1 MGCKPWGQRR
11 CWRRSLGRVLV
22 MGVLLAGCAP
32 TETADTDVP
41 AEPVAAPRLAVV
53 TTFLPMTAFTK
64 AVVGDR
70 ATVTQ
75 LVPANVDPHDFQ
87 ARPQDVQAVA
97 QAAVLVKNG
106 LEIETFLEGLIK
118 NANNPNLT
126 VIDSSVG
133 VATLAHEEDKAHSHD
148 HDHEH
153 GHKEAHDHEHRH
165 GEFNPHIWLDP
176 VRAIQQV
183 ETIRDGLTAVDAEG
197 AATYAANAAAFIKQL
212 RALDA
217 EARAQLA
224 PFAGKTFVVYHDLAP
239 YFAERYNLKAEFLV
253 GVPEASP
260 APEDVRRVMAAVQTS
275 QLKTLLTEPGQ
286 EEVFAS
292 LAKDMG
298 VSVSV
303 FDPLETASSAADLTP
318 AYFLATMR
326 QNIRNLAAAFGA
338 RTQAYRSRGSV
349 AVVWPVAAL
358 SFVYP

>member
-1 MGCKPWGQRR
+1 
-11 CWRRSLGRVLV
+11 

-32 TETADTDVP
+32 TETADTEVP

-106 LEIETFLEGLIK
+106 LEMEAFLESLIE

-133 VATLAHEEDKAHSHD
+133 VATLAYEEEAHD
-148 HDHEH
+148 HDHDH
-153 GHKEAHDHEHRH
+153 GHSH
-165 GEFNPHIWLDP
+165 GEVNPHIWLDP

-197 AATYAANAAAFIKQL
+197 AEIYTANAAAFIERL

-224 PFAGKTFVVYHDLAP
+224 PFGGKTFVVYHDFAP

-260 APEDVRRVMAAVQTS
+260 APADVQRVMAAVQSS

-303 FDPLETASSAADLTP
+303 FDPLETAPAAADLTP
-318 AYFLATMR
+318 EYFLATMQ

-338 RTQAYRSRGSV
+338 QTQAYRSRGSV
-349 AVVWPVAAL
+349 AVVWPVVARLFA
-358 SFVYP
+358 YP